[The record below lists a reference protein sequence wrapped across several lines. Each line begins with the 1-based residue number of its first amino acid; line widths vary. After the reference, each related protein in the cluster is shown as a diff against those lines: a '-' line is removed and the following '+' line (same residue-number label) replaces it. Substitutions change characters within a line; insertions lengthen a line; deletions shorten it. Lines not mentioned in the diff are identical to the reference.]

1 MPSATATHLPSNTIL
16 AISSSTDYKTVE
28 GNIYFPPSSLL
39 VDALK
44 TNAPVTHLQES
55 KTHTTCPWKGKASY
69 YDLILDDG
77 SKLKDIGWFYPNA
90 KNGAKEKGIEG
101 FLAWDRRVEVE
112 VES

>member
-1 MPSATATHLPSNTIL
+1 M
-16 AISSSTDYKTVE
+16 
-28 GNIYFPPSSLL
+28 
-39 VDALK
+39 
-44 TNAPVTHLQES
+44 
-55 KTHTTCPWKGKASY
+55 
-69 YDLILDDG
+69 ILDDG